1 MSAKESWSMFPTVSM
16 GGGRAKSP
24 TVFDQRKMPELLVLN
39 FPPPPTQRCSRT
51 AQENFALDSSFDL
64 IEGHPRAALDVGDC
78 WICLLGT

>member
-64 IEGHPRAALDVGDC
+64 IEGHPE
-78 WICLLGT
+78 I

>member
-64 IEGHPRAALDVGDC
+64 IEGHPAFLVDPTNQSQGK
-78 WICLLGT
+78 